1 MKEQKGGA
9 IYKSEIQ
16 EEKTKAH
23 KALERAKENDKN
35 KIEVRINKT
44 TSILI
49 KSDQCPIKAKERF
62 IKRIHF
68 F

>member
-1 MKEQKGGA
+1 MRKQKGGA

-16 EEKTKAH
+16 EEKKKAQ
-23 KALERAKENDKN
+23 KVLEKAKENDKN

-49 KSDQCPIKAKERF
+49 NL
-62 IKRIHF
+62 
-68 F
+68 